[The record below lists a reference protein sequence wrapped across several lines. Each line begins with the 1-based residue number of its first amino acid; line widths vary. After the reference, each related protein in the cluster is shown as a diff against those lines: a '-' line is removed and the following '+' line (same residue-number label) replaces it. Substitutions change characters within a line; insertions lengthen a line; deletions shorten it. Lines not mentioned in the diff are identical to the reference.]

1 MTRLRIVPLPTSE
14 PEYLIVI
21 DELGD
26 EDVIDAVGRQ
36 SVKEATGARG
46 VLVFDGPVEVLS

>member
-46 VLVFDGPVEVLS
+46 VLVFDGTVEVLS